1 MESGEFTIEVGGSS
15 RDLPLKETV
24 TVRSTAELPRHYDE
38 NSVFMD
44 LAADPRAMAVLKPL
58 LDGMKAM
65 LGGGDGEKSEAAAEA
80 VTDDMSAA
88 MMNYMP
94 LRGLVSFGGGKALA
108 DQLKGLIAMLNQK

>member
-1 MESGEFTIEVGGSS
+1 
-15 RDLPLKETV
+15 
-24 TVRSTAELPRHYDE
+24 
-38 NSVFMD
+38 MD

-94 LRGLVSFGGGKALA
+94 LRGLVRFGGGKALA
-108 DQLKGLIAMLNQK
+108 DQLKGQIAMLNQK